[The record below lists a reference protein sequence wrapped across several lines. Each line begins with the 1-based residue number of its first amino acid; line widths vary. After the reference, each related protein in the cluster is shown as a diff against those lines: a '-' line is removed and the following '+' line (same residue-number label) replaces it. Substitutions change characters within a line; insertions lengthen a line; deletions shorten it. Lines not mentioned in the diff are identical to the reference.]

1 MVTQEGDNGAYLG
14 ASEGWYAGDVVPGES
29 FVSSNRKFRW
39 WAGTTDGM
47 YYDIRTFR
55 ISYTYFVLV

>member
-29 FVSSNRKFRW
+29 FV
-39 WAGTTDGM
+39 
-47 YYDIRTFR
+47 
-55 ISYTYFVLV
+55 LVRR